1 MKYETAGNPI
11 NGLKWSRKTTEKIV
25 LQLNTIGINVSPNT
39 VSRLL
44 KKMGYSLKVN
54 QKKLES
60 GMNNPPDPIK
70 RDEQFRYIAD
80 QREQFAKQGNPVI
93 SVDTKKKELVGNF
106 KNNGSSWQQ
115 EPIAV
120 KDHDF
125 PSDAVGKVIPYGIYD
140 TQQNM
145 GTIFLGSSRDTPRF
159 AVESIETWWKTEAR
173 KQYPNSKDLL
183 ILADSGG
190 SNSSRSRVWKYGIQK
205 KLCDQL
211 GVTVKVCHYPPGSSK
226 WNPIEH
232 RLFCEISKNWS
243 GRPLDSYETV
253 LKYIRTTKTAS
264 GLKVKACFVRRK
276 YQTGEKVSNVQMN
289 SLPIKKHEKLPKWSY
304 SLMPSK
310 M

>member
-1 MKYETAGNPI
+1 MKYETAGHPI
-11 NGLKWSRKTTEKIV
+11 NGLKWSRKTTDKIARE
-25 LQLNTIGINVSPNT
+25 LNVIGISVSSNT
-39 VSRLL
+39 VCRLL

-54 QKKLES
+54 HKKLES
-60 GMNNPPDPIK
+60 GIKTPPDPQQ
-70 RDEQFRYIAD
+70 RDKQFRYIAD
-80 QREQFAKQGNPVI
+80 QREQFARQNNPII
-93 SVDTKKKELVGNF
+93 SVDTKKKELIGNF
-106 KNNGSSWQQ
+106 KNNGTSWQQ
-115 EPIAV
+115 DPIAV
-120 KDHDF
+120 NDHDF
-125 PSDAVGKVIPYGIYD
+125 PSDAQGKAVPYGIYD
-140 TQQNM
+140 TQRNT
-145 GTIFLGSSRDTPRF
+145 GTIFLGTSCDTPRF
-159 AVESIETWWKTEAR
+159 AVESIETWWKTEGQ
-173 KQYPNSKDLL
+173 KQYPKSKKLL

-190 SNSSRSRVWKYGIQK
+190 SNSCRSRVWKYRIQK
-205 KLCDQL
+205 KLCDQF
-211 GVTVKVCHYPPGSSK
+211 GMTVKVCHYPPGSSK

-276 YQTGEKVSNVQMN
+276 YQTGEKVSNLQMN